1 MLWRIKLSKAN
12 KVVLSSEFLSELPLE
27 KMQHLKKQ
35 VQSLSPQ
42 STLDRGYAVV
52 RNLEGNVLTNPK
64 QTKAGQKLRITL
76 SGGDLGATA
85 D

>member
-1 MLWRIKLSKAN
+1 MVTGLRG
-12 KVVLSSEFLSELPLE
+12 
-27 KMQHLKKQ
+27 Q
-35 VQSLSPQ
+35 VRALSPKL
-42 STLDRGYAVV
+42 TLDRGYAVV